1 METLSYGPDH
11 PPATPTSEG
20 IVLHGSY
27 RLVSQIGY
35 GGMGVV
41 YEAVHTRLPGRF
53 AVKVLL
59 RSLMAYPEAIA
70 RFAREAEIMSELR
83 HPHVVQIVDFNVTD
97 EQQPYFVMEHLD
109 GRDLEVELSD
119 RGRLPLGETVS
130 MVRAIASALGVAHRR
145 GIVHRDLKPSN
156 IFLCDVEGWQ
166 EPFVKVLDFGISK
179 MRSAGRITNRGSSLV
194 GTPHYMA
201 PEQATGALDEIDGR
215 TDQFALAAMAY
226 AMLTGNDAFA
236 GEDQVSVLYQI
247 VHEPPRP
254 MARWGGWDHAGVQ
267 DVLFRALAKRP
278 ADRYETIT
286 EFASALTV
294 AAADPGAGAGATTFT
309 IAGSRDQ
316 SGTVSAPVAA
326 PVETGAPIN
335 PSEFSQPS
343 RETSPTSASLSG
355 ALDVT
360 QVIDR
365 VPRTPYRAVLLGLIA
380 LCLIGVVIAKGWIR
394 ELPEL
399 SDDIAISY
407 RNLFDR
413 INHRAPLP
421 QPTAHAASN
430 VGATIG
436 KP

>member
-11 PPATPTSEG
+11 QAAAPTADG
-20 IVLHGSY
+20 IVLHGTY

-59 RSLMAYPEAIA
+59 RNLMAYPEAMA

-97 EQQPYFVMEHLD
+97 EQQPYFVMEYLD
-109 GRDLEVELSD
+109 GRDLEVELAD

-130 MVRAIASALGVAHRR
+130 VVRAIASALGVAHRR

-179 MRSAGRITNRGSSLV
+179 TRSPMRSAGRITNRGSSLV

-201 PEQATGALDEIDGR
+201 PEQATGALEEIDGR

-226 AMLTGNDAFA
+226 AMLTGKDAFA
-236 GEDQVSVLYQI
+236 GQDQVSVLYQI
-247 VHEPPRP
+247 VHEQPRP
-254 MARWGGWDHAGVQ
+254 MARWGDWDHAGVQ

-286 EFASALTV
+286 EFASALAV
-294 AAADPGAGAGATTFT
+294 AAANVGAPASAGAIPSATPSA
-309 IAGSRDQ
+309 IP
-316 SGTVSAPVAA
+316 TVSASMAA
-326 PVETGAPIN
+326 PLETSAPIDA
-335 PSEFSQPS
+335 SGVGQPS
-343 RETSPTSASLSG
+343 WEISPTSG

-365 VPRTPYRAVLLGLIA
+365 VPRAPYRAVVLALIA
-380 LCLIGVVIAKGWIR
+380 LCLVGVIIAKGWMR
-394 ELPEL
+394 ELP
-399 SDDIAISY
+399 DDVVITY
-407 RNLFDR
+407 RSVVDR

-430 VGATIG
+430 VGAQIDR
-436 KP
+436 P